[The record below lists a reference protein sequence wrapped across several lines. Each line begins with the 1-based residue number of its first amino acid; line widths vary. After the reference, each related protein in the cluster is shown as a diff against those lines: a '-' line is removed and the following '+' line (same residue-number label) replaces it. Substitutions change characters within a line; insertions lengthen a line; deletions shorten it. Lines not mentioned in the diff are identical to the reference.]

1 MAIKV
6 SSFTVINDSRAL
18 ENIEEC
24 AGTFDNWH
32 PIVSTITTDIDFTK
46 TYQTLAMT
54 SNVTFT
60 TSNRGVGKQ
69 VTLLLDTSTTPY
81 APSWPSE
88 VKFPTA
94 ITWSS
99 NRFWTVTL
107 TCWDASTVRATA
119 LPYDAA
125 GTPSATMDS
134 SFSILGIN
142 FSESETSQVGWPEAW
157 AYVRFERDDAN
168 NRIIVVFDSGTSAAP
183 STPTTTYIN
192 YTGLTGISSVQAQY
206 NVSSQACSG
215 TCTPSNYAYG
225 PTPVSNG
232 YNSGTYYNI
241 STTPGTTRFGWMA
254 QRDPNQSSGTT
265 NTTTNFASANP
276 DFRVKVV
283 CNEGTFYSTAEV
295 PNSGGIL
302 NATYGQQAGL

>member
-6 SSFTVINDSRAL
+6 SSSTVINNSLAL
-18 ENIEEC
+18 ENIEGC

-69 VTLLLDTSTTPY
+69 VTLLLDTGTTPSY
-81 APSWPSE
+81 EPTWPSE

-94 ITWSS
+94 ILWFSH
-99 NRFWTVTL
+99 RFWTVTL
-107 TCWDASTVRATA
+107 TCWDSSTVRATA

-125 GTPSATMDS
+125 GTPSAGMDS
-134 SFSILGIN
+134 SFLIAVN
-142 FSESETSQVGWPEAW
+142 FSENIASSIGWPEAW

-168 NRIIVVFDSGTSAAP
+168 NRIIVVYDSGTSASP
-183 STPTTTYIN
+183 STPGTTYIN

-206 NVSSQACSG
+206 NVQSQACSG
-215 TCTPSNYAYG
+215 TCTPSNYTWG

-241 STTPGTTRFGWMA
+241 NNTPGTTRFGWMA
-254 QRDPNQSSGTT
+254 QRDPNFPQGTT
-265 NTTTNFASANP
+265 QTTTSFTSGNP

-295 PNSGGIL
+295 GPGGGML
-302 NATYGQQAGL
+302 SATYGTQQAV

>member
-6 SSFTVINDSRAL
+6 SSSTVINNSLAL
-18 ENIEEC
+18 ENIEGC

-60 TSNRGVGKQ
+60 TSNKGVGKQ

-81 APSWPSE
+81 APTWPSE

-125 GTPSATMDS
+125 GTPSASMDS
-134 SFSILGIN
+134 SFMVNVN
-142 FSESETSQVGWPEAW
+142 FSENIASSIGFPEAW

-168 NRIIVVFDSGTSAAP
+168 NRIIVIYDSGTSAAA
-183 STPTTTYIN
+183 SQPTTTYIN

-206 NVSSQACSG
+206 NVQSQACSG
-215 TCTPSNYAYG
+215 TCNPSNYAWG
-225 PTPVSNG
+225 PTPVSDN

-241 STTPGTTRFGWMA
+241 NNTPGTTRFGWMA
-254 QRDPNQSSGTT
+254 QRDPNQPSGTT
-265 NTTTNFASANP
+265 QTITNFNSADP

-295 PNSGGIL
+295 GAGGML
-302 NATYGQQAGL
+302 SATYGQQQAV

>member
-6 SSFTVINDSRAL
+6 SSFTVINNSLAL

-54 SNVTFT
+54 GNVTFT

-81 APSWPSE
+81 APTWPSE

-125 GTPSATMDS
+125 GTPSASMDS
-134 SFSILGIN
+134 SFSVAGID
-142 FSESETSQVGWPEAW
+142 FSESVTSSVGYPEAW

-168 NRIIVVFDSGTSAAP
+168 NRIIVVYDSGTSANI
-183 STPTTTYIN
+183 STPFTTYIN

-206 NVSSQACSG
+206 NVQSQACNG
-215 TCTPSNYAYG
+215 TCTPSNYAWG

-232 YNSGTYYNI
+232 FNSGTYYNI
-241 STTPGTTRFGWMA
+241 SNTPGTTRFGWMA
-254 QRDPNQSSGTT
+254 QRDPNQGQGTT
-265 NTTTNFASANP
+265 STFTSFASGNP

-283 CNEGTFYSTAEV
+283 CNEGTFYSTAETL
-295 PNSGGIL
+295 SGGGTL
-302 NATYGQQAGL
+302 TATYGQQSQL

>member
-6 SSFTVINDSRAL
+6 SSFTVINNSLAL

-24 AGTFDNWH
+24 AGAFDNWH

-81 APSWPSE
+81 APTWPSE

-134 SFSILGIN
+134 SFSIAVN
-142 FSESETSQVGWPEAW
+142 FNENIATSVGWPEAW

-168 NRIIVVFDSGTSAAP
+168 NRIIVVSDSGTSAAA

-206 NVSSQACSG
+206 NVASQACSG
-215 TCTPSNYAYG
+215 TCTASNYSFG
-225 PTPVSNG
+225 PTPVSDS
-232 YNSGTYYNI
+232 YLSGTYYNI
-241 STTPGTTRFGWMA
+241 SNTPGTTRFGWMA
-254 QRDPNQSSGTT
+254 QRDPNFPQGSTQ
-265 NTTTNFASANP
+265 TTTNFTSGNP

-295 PNSGGIL
+295 SNGGGVL
-302 NATYGQQAGL
+302 WATYGQQQSV